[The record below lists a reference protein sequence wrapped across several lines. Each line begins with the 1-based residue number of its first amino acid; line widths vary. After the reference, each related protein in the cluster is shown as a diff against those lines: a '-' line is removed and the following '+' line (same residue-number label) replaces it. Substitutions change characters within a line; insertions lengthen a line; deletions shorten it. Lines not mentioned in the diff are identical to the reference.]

1 VSAVIQ
7 CRHCGEVG
15 HDDTSP
21 RSGPMCDTLAEIFA
35 AEERGED
42 PAAPKRPRTPAG
54 TFAAAGP
61 EPRSVAFVVRCSPTE
76 RERWKRAAHERGESL
91 AGTVRRLL
99 ETEARDGA

>member
-15 HDDTSP
+15 HDDWA
-21 RSGPMCDTLAEIFA
+21 RRRADARA
-35 AEERGED
+35 AKRHG
-42 PAAPKRPRTPAG
+42 RPRTPAG

-99 ETEARDGA
+99 EGLLGGGS

>member
-1 VSAVIQ
+1 MSAVIQ

-21 RSGPMCDTLAEIFA
+21 RPGPMCDGVWARRRADARA
-35 AEERGED
+35 AKRHG
-42 PAAPKRPRTPAG
+42 RPRTPAG

-61 EPRSVAFVVRCSPTE
+61 EPRSAAFVVRCTPTE